1 MLGDPPRVKPSARRA
16 LLVSAFVALFPSAAL
31 AEPPAPPGIAPPPR
45 SLPEYDGR
53 PPTGTTAADALL
65 WVPRTIL
72 FPLHV
77 VTEYVFRRPLG
88 FLVISAERGKWA
100 EVLSDVFT
108 FGPSNNIGIVP
119 TALLDF
125 GFQPS
130 VGIYGFH
137 DDFLFKD
144 NALRVHAATG
154 GPDWLRLTVADRIP
168 VAKNGS
174 LVIRGEAVRR
184 PDLVFYGI
192 GPLSQRS
199 FRSRYGSDW
208 IDGSAAFHASLPVGL
223 TADAYMGARTTSFY
237 GTRCCGDRSLRAN
250 SASGAFPIPP
260 GYEEGYT
267 SLRSGGKLAF
277 DTRRPRPAPG
287 SGMRVEGVGEFAT
300 DLRAPRVS
308 SWIKYGG
315 TLGGFIDVTGFH
327 HVLSLSATALFTD
340 PVQGDT
346 IPFTE
351 LVSLGGFNHMSGFLP
366 GRLLGRSAAVATM
379 EYRYPIWAF
388 LDGSAQVAVGNVFNE
403 HLTGLAPENL
413 RLSFTFGVRA
423 AGERDHSFSI
433 LVGAGTETFGQG
445 ATLNEVRLVL
455 GATRTF

>member
-237 GTRCCGDRSLRAN
+237 GTRCCGDRK
-250 SASGAFPIPP
+250 PP
-260 GYEEGYT
+260 P
-267 SLRSGGKLAF
+267 
-277 DTRRPRPAPG
+277 RPR
-287 SGMRVEGVGEFAT
+287 
-300 DLRAPRVS
+300 
-308 SWIKYGG
+308 
-315 TLGGFIDVTGFH
+315 
-327 HVLSLSATALFTD
+327 
-340 PVQGDT
+340 
-346 IPFTE
+346 
-351 LVSLGGFNHMSGFLP
+351 
-366 GRLLGRSAAVATM
+366 
-379 EYRYPIWAF
+379 
-388 LDGSAQVAVGNVFNE
+388 
-403 HLTGLAPENL
+403 
-413 RLSFTFGVRA
+413 
-423 AGERDHSFSI
+423 
-433 LVGAGTETFGQG
+433 
-445 ATLNEVRLVL
+445 
-455 GATRTF
+455 